1 MKYIVIC
8 SQRPS
13 GINNFQYQSDK
24 EWVKNGGR
32 HKDWPISDG
41 QWLHSRQYQ
50 VVDNYRDYGD
60 LHNNDHWIF
69 DHDNLNRAGEFGQ
82 EGPSD
87 LDISSVVF
95 LVDQPK
101 VLQLLTRKLLHSLNL

>member
-41 QWLHSRQYQ
+41 GWLHSRQYQ
-50 VVDNYRDYGD
+50 VVDNYCESDD
-60 LHNNDHWIF
+60 FHNNGHLPF
-69 DHDNLNRAGEFGQ
+69 DLNNFNRAGEFGQ
-82 EGPSD
+82 DGPSD

-101 VLQLLTRKLLHSLNL
+101 VLQLLTLILHSLNL